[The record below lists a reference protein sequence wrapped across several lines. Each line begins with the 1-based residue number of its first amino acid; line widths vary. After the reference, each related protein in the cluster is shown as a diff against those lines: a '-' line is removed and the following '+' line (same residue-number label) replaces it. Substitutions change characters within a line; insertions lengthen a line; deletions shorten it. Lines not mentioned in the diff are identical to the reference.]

1 MAKIRCKDEEADES
15 RRGTGV
21 PCPYNSERGSIV
33 PRWGAAVLHP
43 YMARLERYD
52 YGALINGAQPRLAG
66 RHEWLC

>member
-1 MAKIRCKDEEADES
+1 M
-15 RRGTGV
+15 RRGGARVSV
-21 PCPYNSERGSIV
+21 PLKQRGSIV

-66 RHEWLC
+66 RHEWLCT